1 MGWLALLLK
10 LAHVAGAL
18 AMGSATRIEQASRRR
33 RRAGWLT
40 TRGNLGNLQCLAK
53 VMQQWVSR

>member
-18 AMGSATRIEQASRRR
+18 AVRSATRIEQTA
-33 RRAGWLT
+33 AEDVAPDG
-40 TRGNLGNLQCLAK
+40 
-53 VMQQWVSR
+53 